1 MTILSKTSL
10 YIKKSEKNF
19 EKFLN
24 NAPPYIYK
32 PSFIVLNTILGVASG
47 LCLSNPVAGGGMMFS
62 FALIYIIAKKI
73 FQKIALKVE
82 KFNISNRRIELL
94 SICIGVNIIGFLALF
109 FIEMKMVALLF
120 MLSFGFIGAFFLVF
134 FLGYMIVNGIVLG
147 VKRLKAK
154 CYKKV

>member
-1 MTILSKTSL
+1 MAIFSKTSN
-10 YIKKSEKNF
+10 YIKKSEKDF
-19 EKFLN
+19 EKFLSD
-24 NAPPYIYK
+24 APPYIYK
-32 PSFIVLNTILGVASG
+32 PSFIALNTILGVASG
-47 LCLSNPVAGGGMMFS
+47 LCFSNPVAGGGMMFS
-62 FALIYIIAKKI
+62 FAITYIIAKKI
-73 FQKIALKVE
+73 FQKIALKVK

-94 SICIGVNIIGFLALF
+94 SICISVNIVGFLALF

-120 MLSFGFIGAFFLVF
+120 LVSFGFIGAFFLVS